1 MWQSLVDAMVSR
13 LIREGELE
21 IEYPDGTRRRY
32 GPGGGRSVRV
42 ALRDAGV
49 LRALCLDPE
58 MALGEG
64 YMDGRIEVG
73 DDDVHGLI
81 SLLLRNRQLGG
92 LPAWARAADAARYAV
107 TDFVQR
113 NTPRKARQNVAHH
126 YDISNDLYR
135 LFLDTDMQYSCAYF
149 ARPGIT
155 LEQAQEAKKAHI
167 AAKLLLEPGMHVL
180 DIGCGWGGM
189 AMTLARDH
197 GVRVT
202 GVTLSENQLAL
213 GRERV
218 AAAGL
223 SEWVELR
230 LADYRTLD
238 GPYDRIVSVGMFEH
252 VGAPQFPTY
261 FRKVE
266 ELLTEGGV
274 ALIHTIGRVTPPTTH
289 SGWLNKYIFPGG
301 YVPSLSEV
309 AKPIQRTGMWLT
321 DLEVW
326 RLHYARTLE
335 EWRRRFEERL
345 GEVRNTHDERFIRM
359 WRYYLVACQCTFEIA
374 RQGVFQ
380 LQLAKRI
387 DAVPLTRD
395 YIAPAEERALFAA
408 Q

>member
-1 MWQSLVDAMVSR
+1 
-13 LIREGELE
+13 
-21 IEYPDGTRRRY
+21 
-32 GPGGGRSVRV
+32 
-42 ALRDAGV
+42 
-49 LRALCLDPE
+49 
-58 MALGEG
+58 MA
-64 YMDGRIEVG
+64 I
-73 DDDVHGLI
+73 
-81 SLLLRNRQLGG
+81 
-92 LPAWARAADAARYAV
+92 
-107 TDFVQR
+107 
-113 NTPRKARQNVAHH
+113 
-126 YDISNDLYR
+126 
-135 LFLDTDMQYSCAYF
+135 
-149 ARPGIT
+149 
-155 LEQAQEAKKAHI
+155 
-167 AAKLLLEPGMHVL
+167 
-180 DIGCGWGGM
+180 
-189 AMTLARDH
+189 TLAREH

-202 GVTLSENQLAL
+202 GVTLSKNQLAL

-223 SEWVELR
+223 SDRVELR

-261 FRKVE
+261 FRKIE

-289 SGWLNKYIFPGG
+289 SGWMNKYIFPGG

-309 AKPIQRTGMWLT
+309 AKPIQRTGLWLT

-335 EWRRRFEERL
+335 EWRRRFEDRL
-345 GEVRNTHDERFIRM
+345 GEVRKTHDERFIRM

-380 LQLAKRI
+380 LQLANRI

-395 YIAPAEERALFAA
+395 YIAPAEDRALFAA